1 MLLVENDADLRR
13 ALVLVMERWG
23 AEVIEAASAAEA
35 MALIADLGILPDAL
49 VVDHQL
55 EPGETGLDLIGRLTA
70 RAGPLPARLI
80 TASRDPAL
88 RQFAAEAGVVV
99 MEKPV
104 SPAALRAF
112 LAGVP
117 PAAAAPTTKAP

>member
-1 MLLVENDADLRR
+1 MLLVENDAELRR

-55 EPGETGLDLIGRLTA
+55 EAGETGLDLIGRLE
-70 RAGPLPARLI
+70 RGPGPC
-80 TASRDPAL
+80 
-88 RQFAAEAGVVV
+88 
-99 MEKPV
+99 
-104 SPAALRAF
+104 
-112 LAGVP
+112 P
-117 PAAAAPTTKAP
+117 PG